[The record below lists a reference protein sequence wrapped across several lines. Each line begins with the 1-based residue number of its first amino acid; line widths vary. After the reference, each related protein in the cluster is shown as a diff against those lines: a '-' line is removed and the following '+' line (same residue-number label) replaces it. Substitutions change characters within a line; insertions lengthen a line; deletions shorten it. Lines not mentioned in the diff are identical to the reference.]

1 MLQTGIKEIV
11 IEELIGLAKKHN
23 IKEMILFGSRAVGDY
38 GRASDIDLAV
48 RGGDICR
55 FALDVEEETSTPLR
69 YDMVDL
75 DGNVQEDLKI
85 AIKTEGVVLYEK
97 I

>member
-1 MLQTGIKEIV
+1 
-11 IEELIGLAKKHN
+11 
-23 IKEMILFGSRAVGDY
+23 
-38 GRASDIDLAV
+38 V